1 MALVDEIIDLAASNK
16 EPIGNLLRKCLILE
30 SRYPNPEFSDWLN
43 RELDGYDSKG
53 DLPSYRRAHA
63 HSYGMFTG
71 LTSNIQR
78 QPLNISVMK
87 PEDRKIIEDL
97 RLFQPASSYE
107 AREDHSSDATIPWPV
122 HLTTKYQEQFI
133 TTHTLLR
140 AWQSIPGSLL
150 VALLETV
157 RNRILRFALELK
169 KSSDAGSISTEQ
181 VTGIVQRHILKKE
194 DWT

>member
-1 MALVDEIIDLAASNK
+1 
-16 EPIGNLLRKCLILE
+16 
-30 SRYPNPEFSDWLN
+30 
-43 RELDGYDSKG
+43 
-53 DLPSYRRAHA
+53 
-63 HSYGMFTG
+63 
-71 LTSNIQR
+71 
-78 QPLNISVMK
+78 MK